1 MLSLL
6 NTMDMKSSKN
16 LLLGTLICFAIILG
30 ITSHSQAQDFEG
42 VIYYEIP
49 EMSRQGMG
57 EMPYM
62 VKDSKVRME
71 FGKGAQGG
79 AMIFMPDQN
88 KMTFIME
95 AMKGYMTMEMDDP
108 DSGDNSE
115 DNTNMVKMD
124 ATKTI
129 AGKSC
134 EVWEVTDTKNTY
146 QLCVAK
152 GMGNFMMPQNPMAQ
166 TNTPKWAKEAMA
178 GGFMPLEVIEVTNGG
193 EELKMRAS
201 KIEEKSLSAS
211 LFEIPEG
218 YNDMSSMMKQ
228 MMNRNQN

>member
-1 MLSLL
+1 MKNSNILLISSLL
-6 NTMDMKSSKN
+6 CLTIIMGINTHAM
-16 LLLGTLICFAIILG
+16 
-30 ITSHSQAQDFEG
+30 AQDFEG

-49 EMSRQGMG
+49 EMTKQGMG

-95 AMKGYMTMEMDDP
+95 AMKGYMTMDMDDP
-108 DSGDNSE
+108 EADQSAD
-115 DNTNMVKMD
+115 DNTDMVKLD
-124 ATKTI
+124 ETKTI

-134 EVWEVTDTKNTY
+134 EVWEVTDTNNTY

-166 TNTPKWAKEAMA
+166 SNTPKWAKEAMS
-178 GGFMPLEVIEVTNGG
+178 GGFMPLEVIEMKNGSK
-193 EELKMRAS
+193 ELKMRAT
-201 KIEEKSLSAS
+201 KIEAKSLSAA
-211 LFEIPEG
+211 LFEVPEG

-228 MMNRNQN
+228 MMNQNNNR

>member
-1 MLSLL
+1 MKTPTRLFLSGLMGIVIMLFTTAVSE
-6 NTMDMKSSKN
+6 
-16 LLLGTLICFAIILG
+16 
-30 ITSHSQAQDFEG
+30 AQDFEG

-62 VKDSKVRME
+62 VKNSKVRME
-71 FGKGAQGG
+71 FGQGAQAG

-88 KMTFIME
+88 KMTFILE
-95 AMKGYMTMEMDDP
+95 PMKGYMTMDMNDPESMDDT
-108 DSGDNSE
+108 D
-115 DNTNMVKMD
+115 DNTNMVKKEE
-124 ATKTI
+124 TKTV
-129 AGKSC
+129 AGRSC
-134 EVWEVTDTKNTY
+134 EVWEVSDNRNTY

-178 GGFMPLEVIEVTNGG
+178 GGFMPLEVVDVTNGNR
-193 EELKMRAS
+193 EIKMRATR
-201 KIEEKSLSAS
+201 IEEKSLSAS
-211 LFEIPEG
+211 LFEIPQG

-228 MMNRNQN
+228 MMNQNRN

>member
-1 MLSLL
+1 MMKTLLPKIALSIIMTVLI
-6 NTMDMKSSKN
+6 SG
-16 LLLGTLICFAIILG
+16 LG
-30 ITSHSQAQDFEG
+30 SEVVAQDFEG

-49 EMSRQGMG
+49 EMTRQGMG

-79 AMIFMPDQN
+79 VMIFMPDQN
-88 KMTFIME
+88 KMTFILE
-95 AMKGYMTMEMDDP
+95 AMKGYMTMDMDDP
-108 DSGDNSE
+108 DSPDNSDE
-115 DNTNMVKMD
+115 NTNMVKKET
-124 ATKTI
+124 TKTI
-129 AGKSC
+129 AGRSC
-134 EVWEVTDTKNTY
+134 EVWEVTDTQNTY

-166 TNTPKWAKEAMA
+166 TNTPKWAKEAMS
-178 GGFMPLEVIEVTNGG
+178 GGFMPLEVIEISGGG
-193 EELKMRAS
+193 EELKMRAT

-211 LFEIPEG
+211 LFEVPEG

-228 MMNRNQN
+228 MMNQNKNR